1 MKTMAGSSIKMVPL
15 PGVGTVG
22 GLQKLGYSLDSAM
35 TASIAEKYNK
45 STAGTLFANSSNNPN
60 SSSPNHTNNISNQIN
75 VKVDQIDNGRALAGT
90 SHTVLRG
97 EADRLMNAAYNSANS
112 NNLQGAQDAIGSLA
126 KTLLDTANVNGR
138 LDEKVLREA
147 IHRAGLNKTKL
158 GWSIYQAGRNGQGS
172 NQVVNDMG
180 ADINRLKTELTNSHT
195 KQQRAPNDLNAA
207 YTENIHA
214 A

>member
-22 GLQKLGYSLDSAM
+22 GLEKLGYSLNNA
-35 TASIAEKYNK
+35 TNASIAEKYNK
-45 STAGTLFANSSNNPN
+45 STAGKLFENSSNNPN
-60 SSSPNHTNNISNQIN
+60 SSGSNHTNNISNQIN

-97 EADRLMNAAYNSANS
+97 EADRLMNTAYNSANS

-138 LDEKVLREA
+138 FDEKVLREA

-158 GWSIYQAGRNGQGS
+158 GWSIYQAGKNGQGS
-172 NQVVNDMG
+172 NQVIQDMG
-180 ADINRLKTELTNSHT
+180 ADINKLKTELSNLHT

>member
-22 GLQKLGYSLDSAM
+22 GLEKIPGSLRSAM
-35 TASIAEKYNK
+35 DSKIADRYQN
-45 STAGTLFANSSNNPN
+45 STVGEMFKNSANSPSG
-60 SSSPNHTNNISNQIN
+60 SSPSHTNTISNQIN
-75 VKVDQIDNGRALAGT
+75 IKVDQIDNGRALAGA
-90 SHTVLRG
+90 SHTALRG
-97 EADRLMNAAYNSANS
+97 EADKLMNTAYNSANS

-126 KTLLDTANVNGR
+126 KTLLDTANINGR
-138 LDEKVLREA
+138 FDEKVLREA

-158 GWSIYQAGRNGQGS
+158 GWSIYQAGKNGQGS
-172 NQVVNDMG
+172 NQVIQDMG
-180 ADINRLKTELTNSHT
+180 ADINKLKTELSNLHT

>member
-1 MKTMAGSSIKMVPL
+1 MKKMAGSSIKMVPL

-22 GLQKLGYSLDSAM
+22 GLNRLEYSLDSAIN
-35 TASIAEKYNK
+35 ASIAEKYK
-45 STAGTLFANSSNNPN
+45 HSTAGTLFENSSNNPN
-60 SSSPNHTNNISNQIN
+60 SSGTNHTNNISNQIN
-75 VKVDQIDNGRALAGT
+75 VKVDQIDNGRALAGA
-90 SHTVLRG
+90 SHTALRG
-97 EADRLMNAAYNSANS
+97 EADRLVNTAYNSANS

>member
-1 MKTMAGSSIKMVPL
+1 MV
-15 PGVGTVG
+15 
-22 GLQKLGYSLDSAM
+22 
-35 TASIAEKYNK
+35 
-45 STAGTLFANSSNNPN
+45 
-60 SSSPNHTNNISNQIN
+60 
-75 VKVDQIDNGRALAGT
+75 
-90 SHTVLRG
+90 VLWQEPVIRCY
-97 EADRLMNAAYNSANS
+97 EAKNTAYNSANS

-138 LDEKVLREA
+138 FDEKVLREA

-158 GWSIYQAGRNGQGS
+158 GWSIYQAGKNGQGS
-172 NQVVNDMG
+172 NQVTKDMG
-180 ADINRLKTELTNSHT
+180 ADINKLKTELANLHT

>member
-22 GLQKLGYSLDSAM
+22 GLEKLGYSLNNAM
-35 TASIAEKYNK
+35 TARIAEKYK
-45 STAGTLFANSSNNPN
+45 HSTAGTLFENSSNNPN
-60 SSSPNHTNNISNQIN
+60 SSGSNHTNNISNQIN
-75 VKVDQIDNGRALAGT
+75 VKVDQIDNGLALAGT

-97 EADRLMNAAYNSANS
+97 EAERLMNTAYNSANS

>member
-22 GLQKLGYSLDSAM
+22 GLEKLGYSLNNA
-35 TASIAEKYNK
+35 TNARIAEKYN
-45 STAGTLFANSSNNPN
+45 STAGKLFENSSNNPN
-60 SSSPNHTNNISNQIN
+60 SSGSNHTNNISNQIN

-97 EADRLMNAAYNSANS
+97 EADRLMNTAYNSANS

-158 GWSIYQAGRNGQGS
+158 GWSIYQAGKTGQGS
-172 NQVVNDMG
+172 NQVIQDMG
-180 ADINRLKTELTNSHT
+180 ADINKLKIELSNLHT